1 MRRTL
6 STVALAAFVGIG
18 QAYAQ
23 EGGGAGRIEIS
34 AFPGGGVFFGSS
46 SSETEPNFGNYT
58 VGGAFTYN
66 FNRWIGAEGEVG
78 NAIGVHQTLNFNGE
92 TLARQSS
99 PRLFAYNG
107 NVVANPIGNDRTIV
121 PYATAGVGGLRM
133 LKTDEVAALGINSP
147 TNFFT
152 GNVGGGVKWFASRHW
167 GARGD
172 YRLMIVNDTRNAPE
186 FFGRE
191 EVRYGHRVYGGL
203 LFTY

>member
-1 MRRTL
+1 MRKVL
-6 STVALAAFVGIG
+6 FTVALAMLTGLG

-23 EGGGAGRIEIS
+23 EGAGAGRIEIS
-34 AFPGGGVFFGSS
+34 AFPGGGIFFGSS
-46 SSETEPNFGNYT
+46 TSKTEPDFGNYT
-58 VGGAFTYN
+58 VGAAFTYN

-78 NAIGVHQTLNFNGE
+78 NAIGVNQTLNFNGE
-92 TLARQSS
+92 TLTSQQS
-99 PRLFAYNG
+99 PNLFAYNG
-107 NVVANPIGNDRTIV
+107 NLVVNPIGNDRTVV
-121 PYATAGVGGLRM
+121 PYATGGMGGLRM
-133 LKTDEVAALGINSP
+133 LQTDEVATLNINAP
-147 TNFFT
+147 TNFLT

>member
-1 MRRTL
+1 MSRALFTF
-6 STVALAAFVGIG
+6 TLAALVGIG

-23 EGGGAGRIEIS
+23 EGGGAGRMEIS

-46 SSETEPNFGNYT
+46 SSETEPGFGNYT
-58 VGGAFTYN
+58 VGAAFTYN

-78 NAIGVHQTLNFNGE
+78 SAVGVNQSLTFNGE
-92 TLARQSS
+92 TLTRQQS
-99 PRLFAYNG
+99 PNMFAYNG
-107 NVVANPIGNDRTIV
+107 NVVFNPLGNDRVVV
-121 PYATAGVGGLRM
+121 PYATGGVGGLRM
-133 LKTDEVAALGINSP
+133 LKADDVAALDIKSP
-147 TNFFT
+147 TNFLT

-167 GARGD
+167 GVRAD
-172 YRLMIVNDTRNAPE
+172 YRLMIVNDTQNAPE

>member
-1 MRRTL
+1 MRKTL
-6 STVALAAFVGIG
+6 LTFALAALVGVG
-18 QAYAQ
+18 HAYAQ
-23 EGGGAGRIEIS
+23 EGGGAGRFEIS

-46 SSETEPNFGNYT
+46 SSETEPGFGNYT
-58 VGGAFTYN
+58 VGAAFTYN
-66 FNRWIGAEGEVG
+66 FNRWIGTEGEVG
-78 NAIGVHQTLNFNGE
+78 HAVGINQSLNFNGE
-92 TLARQSS
+92 TLTSQQSPS
-99 PRLFAYNG
+99 LFAYNG
-107 NVVANPIGNDRTIV
+107 NVVVNPLGNDRTVV
-121 PYATAGVGGLRM
+121 PYATGGVGGLRM
-133 LKTDEVAALGINSP
+133 LKTDQVAALNIDSP
-147 TNFFT
+147 TNFLA